1 MGGYGSG
8 KKLPDRLK
16 PVVEDF
22 LSIDILDL
30 KKGGL
35 LDSGM
40 GFIMDYTAN
49 GAGIL
54 TLSVQVADEALALVY
69 DFNQTRRKQELALAR
84 TPCHYGGS
92 RAWLLCPK
100 CQAKRNS
107 LYLGPEGFWACRE
120 CLGLAYKIQRLNPH
134 ERHQNRAEKIKKNK
148 LKIIPGSRTMA
159 SEKPFGMWRSN
170 YFRILDELLKHET
183 LSHSLFMTW
192 CAGIIKKEDGKD
204 KSAA

>member
-8 KKLPDRLK
+8 KKNTDQLR
-16 PVVEDF
+16 PVVENSPC
-22 LSIDILDL
+22 LNILDF
-30 KKGGL
+30 KKEGL
-35 LDSGM
+35 LDPGM
-40 GFIMDYTAN
+40 AFIMDFTVN
-49 GAGIL
+49 GADIL
-54 TLSVQVADEALALVY
+54 SLSVSVAEDALVIEY
-69 DFNQTRRKQELALAR
+69 YFNQTRRKQELALAR
-84 TPCHYGGS
+84 TTCHYGGS

-120 CLGLAYKIQRLNPH
+120 CLGLAYTVQRLNPH
-134 ERHQNRAEKIKKNK
+134 ERHQYRAETIKKKK

-159 SEKPFGMWRSN
+159 SEKPFGMWRSR
-170 YFRILDELLKHET
+170 YIRMLDELLKHET

-192 CAGIIKKEDGKD
+192 CTGIIKKEDGKD

>member
-8 KKLPDRLK
+8 KKNTDQLR
-16 PVVEDF
+16 PVVEDSPI
-22 LSIDILDL
+22 LNILDF
-30 KKGGL
+30 KKEGL
-35 LDSGM
+35 LDPGM
-40 GFIMDYTAN
+40 E
-49 GAGIL
+49 L
-54 TLSVQVADEALALVY
+54 TLTYTINGRELASVSIFVKKESLALVY
-69 DFNQTRRKQELALAR
+69 DFNQIRRKQEVALAQ

-170 YFRILDELLKHET
+170 HIRILDELLKHET

-192 CAGIIKKEDGKD
+192 CTGIIKKEDGKD